1 MLPVKVIVALLFYK
15 YYCIHFNTKHHY
27 STGPYPAATGYSY
40 PPYNSATGG
49 MPTTN
54 SYPTTVA
61 STATPPYPPQTTSSN
76 LSMQS
81 NTGTITEEHI
91 HASLLS
97 AVEDKL
103 KKRLREV
110 LAQSQVIVIH
120 HFILNSLFHF

>member
-1 MLPVKVIVALLFYK
+1 
-15 YYCIHFNTKHHY
+15 
-27 STGPYPAATGYSY
+27 
-40 PPYNSATGG
+40 

-61 STATPPYPPQTTSSN
+61 STATPPYPPQTASSN

-110 LAQSQVIVIH
+110 LAQSQVIVLH
-120 HFILNSLFHF
+120 LFILKSLFHF

>member
-1 MLPVKVIVALLFYK
+1 
-15 YYCIHFNTKHHY
+15 
-27 STGPYPAATGYSY
+27 
-40 PPYNSATGG
+40 

-54 SYPTTVA
+54 SYPTTA
-61 STATPPYPPQTTSSN
+61 TSTATPPYPPQTTSSN

-110 LAQSQVIVIH
+110 LAQSQVISLPCFNLCFYFIIQYSADYPDYPIIRINQVYYYAFIQ
-120 HFILNSLFHF
+120 HFSKFFLQKFIFFCRFFEGG